1 MKPRINQLEVFT
13 DIPEWPLSLT
23 EKALTF
29 AANLTGRKVDFCY
42 AGPFVEPNAEP
53 IFEPDELEWGPAL
66 DRGWR
71 DEDGGVEEL
80 CL

>member
-1 MKPRINQLEVFT
+1 MTPRINQLEVFT
-13 DIPEWPLSLT
+13 DLPEWLLSLT
-23 EKALTF
+23 ENALQVIAF
-29 AANLTGRKVDFCY
+29 LFGKKVDLHY
-42 AGPFVEPNAEP
+42 AGPFVEPDAEP
-53 IFEPDELEWGPAL
+53 MEPDELEWGPAL